1 MKDPTDRLAIV
12 KTIRFSEVLLRNIVH
27 ECEIRSLAFSD
38 FMRAAA
44 IAEMKRQQSAS
55 QSGLDPRRLPS

>member
-1 MKDPTDRLAIV
+1 MKDSTDRLAII
-12 KTIRFSEVLLRNIVH
+12 KTVRFSEVLLRNIVR

-44 IAEMKRQQSAS
+44 IAAMKEQE
-55 QSGLDPRRLPS
+55 PYRRHSDIQAQ

>member
-44 IAEMKRQQSAS
+44 IAAMKQQQSAA
-55 QSGLDPRRLPS
+55 QSGLEPRRLPS

>member
-27 ECEIRSLAFSD
+27 ECETRSLGFSD

-44 IAEMKRQQSAS
+44 IAAMKDQE
-55 QSGLDPRRLPS
+55 PRRRHSDVHPQ